1 MRQFIVQQGSEE
13 WLALRCGVLTTSR
26 FEDAFAQKEVG
37 SVKRGDKRWVYT
49 DTRQRLIEELAAE
62 YLTGDTLDHYT
73 TFAMRRGIDL
83 EPEAASVA
91 EARLGAILQPVGFA
105 LHDQL
110 QTGTSLDRLIVGE
123 KAHVEFK
130 CPYDMKK
137 TINIWR
143 TGDISEYIAQVQGQL
158 WITGHD
164 YAIVA
169 IYDPRLVRRKMDLW
183 TTVVHRSAA
192 DDDRLDRETRLF
204 LRELSDFKESILEAQ
219 ENYRRR

>member
-1 MRQFIVQQGSEE
+1 MRQFKVQQGGEE

-26 FEDAFAQKEVG
+26 FEEAFAMKEVG
-37 SVKRGDKRWVYT
+37 SVKRGDKRWVYAES
-49 DTRQRLIEELAAE
+49 RQRLIEEMTCE
-62 YLTGDTLDHYT
+62 YLTGDTFDHYT

-91 EARLGAILQPVGFA
+91 EARLGMMLEPVGFA

-110 QTGTSLDRLIVGE
+110 QVGTSLDRLILGE

-130 CPYDMKK
+130 CPWDMKK

-169 IYDPRLVRRKMDLW
+169 IYDPRLARRKMDLW
-183 TTVVHRSAA
+183 TTVVHRSPET
-192 DDDRLDRETRLF
+192 DDRLDREVRAF
-204 LRELSDFKESILEAQ
+204 LLEFSDFKESVLEAQ
-219 ENYRRR
+219 QTYRRR